1 MDSPIEKKGA
11 EQSERRKQT
20 RLRALFEDVV
30 RRVEPFFQ
38 ESGEINGS
46 RTDFWVARTIRDA
59 YPELNNE
66 EAHVLANAAI
76 RYYGERPG

>member
-1 MDSPIEKKGA
+1 
-11 EQSERRKQT
+11 
-20 RLRALFEDVV
+20 
-30 RRVEPFFQ
+30 VEPFFQ
-38 ESGEINGS
+38 ESGEIIGS
-46 RTDFWVARTIRDA
+46 RADFWVARTIRDA